1 MLNANRVLIFLFIG
15 IFSSSLYAVDIS
27 KFDIKGMKLGMNK
40 NEVLKKMPCSN
51 PKTSEG
57 YWGYVGKA
65 EILECNKEKFE
76 VHLDHKGFSYIVRF
90 YPQFDVKPNFNKLEN
105 RLIKRYGET
114 KYKSSSRD
122 YGEPSLK
129 RRSLCWGICK
139 IHKWDGGVNYEASE
153 TTGLSATFIIWD
165 KNHEFSMSLI
175 LSDGKRAK
183 VLEEYSRNVQQERKR
198 IKKEKASN
206 IDF

>member
-1 MLNANRVLIFLFIG
+1 MKSIFFLI
-15 IFSSSLYAVDIS
+15 IFSLSLFAVDVS
-27 KFDIKGMKLGMNK
+27 NLDIKGIKLGMSK
-40 NEVLKKMPCSN
+40 SEVLKRMPCSN
-51 PKTSEG
+51 PKISEG

-65 EILECNKEKFE
+65 ETLECDNEKVE
-76 VHLDHKGFSYIVRF
+76 VELDHKGFSYIIRF
-90 YPQFDVKPNFNKLEN
+90 DPKFDIKPNFNKLEN
-105 RLIKRYGET
+105 RLIKKYGET

-139 IHKWDGGVNYEASE
+139 IHEWDGGVDYEASG

-165 KNHEFSMSLI
+165 KNNEFSMSLI

-183 VLEEYSRNVQQERKR
+183 AIKEYSKNIQQKRER